1 MKFAL
6 FVALAACGCFAVTA
20 EFGRLFKRQA
30 DPCDISE
37 SDVPAECRTILN
49 NTDALLSDNY
59 TSQYCGAT
67 CGRPLYDFFRG
78 CDEATGST
86 NSTKFDFSC
95 SSNAAGDPCVFEN
108 LTFTYAC
115 AGDGELEIECSDEC
129 RDNLTMATE
138 DIGCCA
144 FSFFAVAAGE
154 YEAAALFSF
163 CNVPQS
169 LCIGGASNE
178 TLSFPSGPV
187 TVDPECE
194 DLVDEVDES
203 CRKYLNLDIYFLYG
217 LDLEGLCDS
226 DCGLQVYD
234 FNVQCDYRTGA
245 QNSTIIDL
253 LCAINSNGTQCGDIL
268 SSIFISNPFEQCE
281 DFDIECGT
289 ICSNAIQYIRNQG
302 GCCFD
307 TALAIESGIL
317 GLNQLYSLC
326 GLEPSET
333 CIGAFSDERITPQSG
348 GDRSCEDLLDDLPV
362 QCRDY
367 TSADLLLSHAYTDPV
382 TFTRNF
388 CNGDCSEA
396 IYKYFVECD
405 KITSNNNAANVDFL
419 CTNNTNND
427 PCIGIYTDQT
437 LFNVFEDS
445 CYDTSPTSC
454 SDTCSSALVERFD
467 YWGCCLFTF
476 TALQDNVTFV
486 EAIIE
491 ECKLETDTTKLCIGG
506 LSGKP
511 IAAEE
516 GDDIEDAAVSIIISS
531 TVLMMA
537 ALIMTLTM

>member
-1 MKFAL
+1 M
-6 FVALAACGCFAVTA
+6 T
-20 EFGRLFKRQA
+20 
-30 DPCDISE
+30 
-37 SDVPAECRTILN
+37 
-49 NTDALLSDNY
+49 
-59 TSQYCGAT
+59 
-67 CGRPLYDFFRG
+67 
-78 CDEATGST
+78 
-86 NSTKFDFSC
+86 
-95 SSNAAGDPCVFEN
+95 
-108 LTFTYAC
+108 
-115 AGDGELEIECSDEC
+115 
-129 RDNLTMATE
+129 
-138 DIGCCA
+138 
-144 FSFFAVAAGE
+144 
-154 YEAAALFSF
+154 
-163 CNVPQS
+163 
-169 LCIGGASNE
+169 NE
-178 TLSFPSGPV
+178 TLSFLSEPV

-217 LDLEGLCDS
+217 LGLCDI

-268 SSIFISNPFEQCE
+268 LSLFISDQC
-281 DFDIECGT
+281 DIECGT

-317 GLNQLYSLC
+317 GLNQLYFLC
-326 GLEPSET
+326 RLEPSET
-333 CIGAFSDERITPQSG
+333 CIGAFSDEPITPQSG

-382 TFTRNF
+382 TFTRNV

-437 LFNVFEDS
+437 LFNVFDDL
-445 CYDTSPTSC
+445 CYYTSPTYC
-454 SDTCSSALVERFD
+454 SDACSSALVSQFD

-476 TALQDNVTFV
+476 MALQDNVTFV

-491 ECKLETDTTKLCIGG
+491 QCKLETDTTKLCIGG

-516 GDDIEDAAVSIIISS
+516 GDDIEDAAVSIVISS
-531 TVLMMA
+531 TVLVMA